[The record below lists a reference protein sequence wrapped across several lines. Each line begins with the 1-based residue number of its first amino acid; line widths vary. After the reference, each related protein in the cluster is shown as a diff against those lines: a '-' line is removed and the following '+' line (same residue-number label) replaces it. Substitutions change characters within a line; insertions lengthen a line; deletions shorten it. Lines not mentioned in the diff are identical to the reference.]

1 MASANR
7 GVQAFALALLF
18 VLSGPLSQFFLTDST
33 SISLDETDFK
43 SSTSGT
49 TTEVVINGPGQNGMG
64 PSLVLDPDHAL
75 QTISF
80 SVASGDSIRATGF
93 NWSDWSSSGFTSTG
107 LMEDSDGSLILGFQG
122 VNWDFDKGNNGWS
135 SSNSNF
141 GQHNSGIT
149 CGMNGATGAS
159 WWTRGGAVTV
169 TSPQVNLAGHQGLSL
184 QAWLKQGNYQC
195 GEEPDTN
202 ENFYLEYKTSN
213 NAWSQIQYLAG
224 STSGGTVT
232 NVNYNLPSDAY
243 HSSFQVRARQNS
255 GSGTCCDYWF
265 FDDVIIPG
273 TSGANLSTR
282 SFGWSS
288 SANEQ
293 IDEGRYAPIL
303 LDAMVPQDAY
313 LNWTVIDADTD
324 IPIPGLVSRSGE
336 WIDLSVVDWK
346 THKSLR
352 LNLEFVSNHSG
363 SSPRLYG
370 ISGGGKIYDNFNNN
384 PESDGWS
391 LVNASWDSSNLE
403 LVGSANAMVL
413 TPEFDIDMP
422 FSSYKFNSQLQGNV
436 ATYVSIDRGN
446 WSQINASNL
455 RTDTATPASVIQ
467 FKFEGMIETWSVEN
481 LQLQLYP
488 SSSIVSPTLDIDN
501 DGRPEWS
508 VSGTGIGEWGNQD
521 VFMDGNSSSVF
532 EVGLAP
538 TTWHSVL
545 IPKNAKSFEVSADDV
560 GTVGLGIQTMALWI
574 GTQMITQ
581 NGGNGYVD
589 GLRLSLNA
597 SEIELLNYETATL
610 SPSTQVGG
618 TDFIHGRI
626 ELISDAGTHR
636 LAGLTITYD
645 GNDTVSATAIDEVVM
660 AMNRA
665 RLDSSKASSMP
676 LIFTAQSA
684 CTLEVTL
691 ISSTSS
697 GDVTMGALTWTNDSQ
712 TLTPSQLWRQVN
724 TRVQVNE
731 AAPNR
736 LIFNLYSDDYTA
748 MWFIPVTGGNMITI
762 GDHDTL
768 VFSDEG
774 ITHNSSQGIH
784 DLLTSFR
791 TAQSFDDQSHLR
803 LETRIQ
809 LTNGVVSMPA
819 IKTWA
824 NPAIDNDM
832 QIESMSIYT
841 DRGLIS
847 SATKYLKAEDNMT
860 FNIDVGFENGDS
872 DEKPFPGEFNLS
884 LYRNGE
890 LIANTTEYEGDYW
903 VVKTKAPFTSG
914 NVSYEAFITPLE
926 GGGLGEPI
934 SVNRTFVID
943 PLAPVVTSANIR
955 YFDHLQPSTNQQI
968 TINITDQ
975 PVLPTEVTLMLWT
988 EWAND
993 FNGDGWPNGDEFI
1006 PRLMT
1011 NPSEFNHSFGTYT
1024 STIDDSSAF
1033 PGEKVA
1039 GYVVGIDP
1047 SGHNLL
1053 GGGSEMVDDH
1063 LFMYQ
1068 IMNDGVPVIDS
1079 DGFEWIDG
1087 RKAWLHP
1094 GQTYGLNVSF
1104 TELNGISDIQQIEI
1118 SLADNIASDQLTLRW
1133 DSNTRQCISDTMHI
1147 IISMCK
1153 LNDEFGST
1161 PGPYDQDLVLYIEII
1176 PQWTLPDLGETRRE
1190 PIVTIS
1196 DRAGNVDTANFPQN
1210 RWRFSSEMMVTNDV
1224 SLWVE
1229 NGAIT
1234 EEGARVS
1241 PGSPM
1246 ELSGDLIF
1254 VRSLETP
1261 HFDCEIEV
1269 RLNGIKTPTVAIDG
1283 TFTAALN
1290 APINSGQH
1298 AMTWNID
1305 CMPEQGVDLTS
1316 PTEAVRWILVDAV
1329 GPQVIEFASPG
1340 ESAILE
1346 VQTHF
1351 VRVIVSENYG
1361 IDADSVEL
1369 IWWVTAKGGND
1380 AIASGNAVMVLDGN
1394 VSSGLRLE
1402 FMGTIDLSGIS
1413 PEILQEQLVL
1423 KMRLE
1428 GRDVAGNQ
1436 FEKSANSEA
1445 YPAGVW
1451 DLVHHTPD
1459 ILLDTSSIE
1468 LSKSSLEV
1476 NEPTIVQIHVRNDG
1490 ELGGNAEL
1498 IVEVVDL
1505 SGDRYQLTR
1514 TSIFVESESVSTV
1527 VVDWKPEMPGIQR
1540 IEVTL
1545 VDQTEKSDFID
1556 VKPIQERS
1564 FMQDTIGST
1573 NPWIL
1578 GTTLTMICVSLLF
1591 ILSWMRVATLKQG
1604 ESEWEYE
1611 ADEEIDDS

>member
-1 MASANR
+1 
-7 GVQAFALALLF
+7 
-18 VLSGPLSQFFLTDST
+18 
-33 SISLDETDFK
+33 
-43 SSTSGT
+43 
-49 TTEVVINGPGQNGMG
+49 
-64 PSLVLDPDHAL
+64 
-75 QTISF
+75 
-80 SVASGDSIRATGF
+80 
-93 NWSDWSSSGFTSTG
+93 
-107 LMEDSDGSLILGFQG
+107 
-122 VNWDFDKGNNGWS
+122 
-135 SSNSNF
+135 
-141 GQHNSGIT
+141 
-149 CGMNGATGAS
+149 
-159 WWTRGGAVTV
+159 
-169 TSPQVNLAGHQGLSL
+169 
-184 QAWLKQGNYQC
+184 
-195 GEEPDTN
+195 
-202 ENFYLEYKTSN
+202 
-213 NAWSQIQYLAG
+213 
-224 STSGGTVT
+224 
-232 NVNYNLPSDAY
+232 
-243 HSSFQVRARQNS
+243 
-255 GSGTCCDYWF
+255 
-265 FDDVIIPG
+265 
-273 TSGANLSTR
+273 
-282 SFGWSS
+282 
-288 SANEQ
+288 
-293 IDEGRYAPIL
+293 
-303 LDAMVPQDAY
+303 
-313 LNWTVIDADTD
+313 
-324 IPIPGLVSRSGE
+324 
-336 WIDLSVVDWK
+336 
-346 THKSLR
+346 
-352 LNLEFVSNHSG
+352 
-363 SSPRLYG
+363 
-370 ISGGGKIYDNFNNN
+370 
-384 PESDGWS
+384 
-391 LVNASWDSSNLE
+391 
-403 LVGSANAMVL
+403 
-413 TPEFDIDMP
+413 
-422 FSSYKFNSQLQGNV
+422 
-436 ATYVSIDRGN
+436 
-446 WSQINASNL
+446 
-455 RTDTATPASVIQ
+455 
-467 FKFEGMIETWSVEN
+467 
-481 LQLQLYP
+481 
-488 SSSIVSPTLDIDN
+488 
-501 DGRPEWS
+501 
-508 VSGTGIGEWGNQD
+508 
-521 VFMDGNSSSVF
+521 
-532 EVGLAP
+532 
-538 TTWHSVL
+538 
-545 IPKNAKSFEVSADDV
+545 
-560 GTVGLGIQTMALWI
+560 
-574 GTQMITQ
+574 
-581 NGGNGYVD
+581 
-589 GLRLSLNA
+589 
-597 SEIELLNYETATL
+597 
-610 SPSTQVGG
+610 
-618 TDFIHGRI
+618 
-626 ELISDAGTHR
+626 
-636 LAGLTITYD
+636 
-645 GNDTVSATAIDEVVM
+645 
-660 AMNRA
+660 
-665 RLDSSKASSMP
+665 
-676 LIFTAQSA
+676 
-684 CTLEVTL
+684 
-691 ISSTSS
+691 
-697 GDVTMGALTWTNDSQ
+697 MGALTWTNDSQ

-748 MWFIPVTGGNMITI
+748 MWFIPVTGGSMITI

-774 ITHNSSQGIH
+774 ITLNSSQDIH

-824 NPAIDNDM
+824 NPAIDNDV

-860 FNIDVGFENGDS
+860 FNIDVGFENGDA

-914 NVSYEAFITPLE
+914 NVSYEAFITPLA

-943 PLAPVVTSANIR
+943 PLAPVVTSASIR

-993 FNGDGWPNGDEFI
+993 LNGDGWPNEDEYI

-1011 NPSEFNHSFGTYT
+1011 NPSDFNHSFGTYT
-1024 STIDDSSAF
+1024 STIDDTAAF

-1068 IMNDGVPVIDS
+1068 ILNDGVPVIDS

-1133 DSNTRQCISDTMHI
+1133 DSNTRQCISDTIHI

-1161 PGPYDQDLVLYIEII
+1161 PGPFDQDLVLYIEII

-1190 PIVTIS
+1190 PIVTIF

-1241 PGSPM
+1241 PGSSM

-1329 GPQVIEFASPG
+1329 GPQVIEFASPR

-1402 FMGTIDLSGIS
+1402 FMGSIDLSGIS
-1413 PEILQEQLVL
+1413 SEILQEQLVL
-1423 KMRLE
+1423 KMRFE

-1451 DLVHHTPD
+1451 DLIHHTPD

-1490 ELGGNAEL
+1490 EIGGTAEL

-1514 TSIFVESESVSTV
+1514 TSIFIESESVSTV

-1545 VDQTEKSDFID
+1545 VDQTEKSEFID
-1556 VKPIQERS
+1556 VKPIQERA

-1578 GTTLTMICVSLLF
+1578 GITLTMICASLLF

-1611 ADEEIDDS
+1611 ADEEIDDN